1 MYTMLETKSLKSFF
15 QSNLLPI
22 LNFNSKLQFVA
33 TSISNRSD
41 GKILKEKNI
50 EQVSLK
56 KSF

>member
-22 LNFNSKLQFVA
+22 LNFISKLQFVA

-50 EQVSLK
+50 EHVSLK